1 MLHSDKARF
10 RFMSAGRSECASLV
24 VNMLASYG
32 GSKGVKN
39 GNASA
44 TIGEHDM
51 FKLSSVINRI
61 LKHG

>member
-1 MLHSDKARF
+1 
-10 RFMSAGRSECASLV
+10 MSAGRSECASLV

-32 GSKGVKN
+32 GSKGVEN